1 MKSKLPVK
9 NKDSV
14 VVPVG
19 GATTTQKSANDK
31 KGVPT
36 PAELGQPIKV

>member
-19 GATTTQKSANDK
+19 DATPAQASANDK

-36 PAELGQPIKV
+36 PAELGQQIKV